1 MEEWKEIKG
10 FEGIYEI
17 SNFGN
22 VKRVKT
28 QMLLKPRK
36 HTNNYLRV
44 CLCKDGTRK
53 DFFIHRLVVG
63 AFIDNT
69 SNKTDVNHIDGDKT
83 NNNLTN
89 LEWSTRSENQKHAF
103 AIGLNRISD
112 NHKKT
117 NAILNSKPV
126 VDLQTGFF
134 YDSLKEACS
143 VNNRSYSF
151 VKKHINHNSKTQ
163 RFKYI

>member
-1 MEEWKEIKG
+1 VEDWKEIKG
-10 FEGIYEI
+10 FEDIYEI

-53 DFFIHRLVVG
+53 DFFIHRLVAT
-63 AFIDNT
+63 AFIDNAL
-69 SNKTDVNHIDGDKT
+69 NKMDVNHIDGNKT
-83 NNNLTN
+83 NNNVIN
-89 LEWSTRSENQKHAF
+89 LEWATRSENQKHAF
-103 AIGLNRISD
+103 ATGLNRISEE
-112 NHKKT
+112 HKKA
-117 NAILNSKPV
+117 NAIFNSKQV

-134 YDSLKEACS
+134 FDSLKEACI
-143 VNNRSYSF
+143 VTNRSYTTA
-151 VKKHINHNSKTQ
+151 KKHIKHNSKIQ
-163 RFKYI
+163 RFQYV